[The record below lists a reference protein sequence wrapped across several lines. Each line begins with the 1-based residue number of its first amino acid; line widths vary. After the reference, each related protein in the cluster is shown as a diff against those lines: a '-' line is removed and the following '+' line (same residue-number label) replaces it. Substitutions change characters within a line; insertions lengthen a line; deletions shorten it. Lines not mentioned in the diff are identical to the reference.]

1 MTEHNENMEMD
12 NNIITLVD
20 ENGEELEFEI
30 IEMIEV
36 DEVEYAILLPRTEDG
51 VGEEAIILKVETDDD
66 GEEVL
71 VEIDSDDEWEMVA
84 GIWQEILEE
93 SDDTQN

>member
-1 MTEHNENMEMD
+1 MTEHNENMEVD
-12 NNIITLVD
+12 NIITLID

-30 IEMIEV
+30 IDMIQV
-36 DEVEYAILLPRTEDG
+36 DEEEYAILLPRTEDG
-51 VGEEAIILKVETDDD
+51 VSEEAIILKVETDDE

-84 GIWQEILEE
+84 NIWQEILEE
-93 SDDTQN
+93 NEDN

>member
-12 NNIITLVD
+12 NIITLID

-30 IEMIEV
+30 IDMIQV
-36 DEVEYAILLPRTEDG
+36 DEAEYAILLPRTEDG
-51 VGEEAIILKVETDDD
+51 ANEEAIILKVETDED

-71 VEIDSDDEWEMVA
+71 SEIDSDDEWEMVA
-84 GIWQEILEE
+84 GIWQEILEDNE
-93 SDDTQN
+93 DDSEK